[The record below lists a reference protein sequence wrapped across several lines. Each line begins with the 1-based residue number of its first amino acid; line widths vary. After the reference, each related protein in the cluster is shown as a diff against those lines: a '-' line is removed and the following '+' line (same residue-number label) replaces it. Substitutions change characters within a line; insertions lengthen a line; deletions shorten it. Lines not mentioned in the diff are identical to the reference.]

1 VSLIRS
7 VLSVIVGILL
17 AYGLPWVLER
27 VLVESV
33 AGRNLYTAGDYYSV
47 RNQAGIIAARLIMGF
62 FLSVLAGHVAA
73 RVAKEDA
80 VRTVAISAAA
90 LTMVLLYDFTAGEF
104 AWGTPIWMRV
114 ALVVITGPA
123 MVLGAYA
130 RAAAAELQAGTPNP
144 NPNDEHELRSENRE
158 G

>member
-1 VSLIRS
+1 MGLTRAVAA
-7 VLSVIVGILL
+7 VVVGILL

-27 VLVESV
+27 VLVEST
-33 AGRNLYTAGDYYSV
+33 AGRNLYTAGDYYMV
-47 RNQAGIIAARLIMGF
+47 RNTAGIIAARLIMAV

-73 RVAKEDA
+73 RVAKDDM

-90 LTMVLLYDFTAGEF
+90 LTLMLISEFTVGEF

-123 MVLGAYA
+123 MVLGAFA
-130 RAAAAELQAGTPNP
+130 RAAAAELEAEQAMQAPK
-144 NPNDEHELRSENRE
+144 
-158 G
+158 